1 MIFKYTAVTDNG
13 EKREGTIDAVS
24 KDLAIGSLQRRGFVV
39 MSITG
44 DEEKKGLRSVI
55 FKSVSNK
62 EVVILSRQVATL
74 FEAQVS
80 ALKAFT
86 LLSTSND
93 NPYLQKVLTQI
104 VDDLQAGSSI
114 SGAMEKHPQVFSN
127 FYTSMVR
134 VAEETGKLNQ
144 TFIYLADYLERQY
157 QLTSKTR
164 SALIYPAFVVVVF
177 ISVMVL
183 LLTLVIPKLS
193 ELIIESGQE
202 IPFYTRVVIGVSNFF
217 VHYGIIALIAL
228 IMGGVYLW
236 WLSGTKSG
244 KLFLDKVKLGMPAFG
259 TLFRK
264 LYLSRISDNLDT
276 MLTSGI
282 PIVRS
287 IDLTAE
293 VVGNKVYQGIMED
306 TAEKVKSGFL
316 VSDALAKYPDEIPNI
331 FVQMTKIG
339 EETGKL
345 GQILKTLSNF
355 YRREV
360 NEAVDTLIGLIEPAM
375 IVFLGLGVGILV
387 ASVLIPIYN
396 ISSSIS

>member
-1 MIFKYTAVTDNG
+1 
-13 EKREGTIDAVS
+13 
-24 KDLAIGSLQRRGFVV
+24 
-39 MSITG
+39 
-44 DEEKKGLRSVI
+44 
-55 FKSVSNK
+55 K
-62 EVVILSRQVATL
+62 EIVILSRQIATL

-80 ALKAFT
+80 ALKAFS
-86 LLSTSND
+86 LLSASND

-104 VDDLQAGSSI
+104 VDDLQAGFSI
-114 SGAMEKHPQVFSN
+114 SGAMEKHPDVFSN
-127 FYTSMVR
+127 FYTSMVK
-134 VAEETGKLNQ
+134 VAEESGKLNQ
-144 TFIYLADYLERQY
+144 TFIYLADYLERQH
-157 QLTSKTR
+157 QLTSKTKN
-164 SALIYPAFVVVVF
+164 ALIYPAFVVVVF

-193 ELIIESGQE
+193 QLIIESGQE
-202 IPFYTRVVIGVSNFF
+202 IPVYTRIVIGASNFF
-217 VHYGIIALIAL
+217 VNYGFILLIGVVF
-228 IMGGVYLW
+228 GGAYLW
-236 WLSGTKSG
+236 WLSGTNKG
-244 KLFLDKVKLGMPAFG
+244 RLFLDKMKLALPAFG
-259 TLFRK
+259 NLYRK

-293 VVGNKVYQGIMED
+293 VVGNKFYEDIMRD

-316 VSDALAKYPDEIPNI
+316 VSDALAKYPEDIPNI

-360 NEAVDTLIGLIEPAM
+360 NDAVDTLIGLIEPAM

-396 ISSSIS
+396 ISSTIS